1 MSNLVWFWDP
11 LQVKLYLQVIPTGKI
26 LIPTC
31 NLQWFWDFLQ
41 VKYYLQVIPTGK
53 NITSHMYFSL
63 VLGLPT
69 G

>member
-26 LIPTC
+26 LITTC
-31 NLQWFWDFLQ
+31 DLVWFWDPLQ
-41 VKYYLQVIPTGK
+41 VKLYLQVIPTGK
-53 NITSHMYFSL
+53 LLIPHIFRL
-63 VLGLPT
+63 VLGLST